1 MEPYPTCTVPFP
13 IPPEPA
19 GCNDPAQ
26 PPEVGGHYCPRAFAL
41 VTTTSEWFDKLP
53 PDLQVLG
60 WDWSAGHADS
70 WVREAGASCYESD
83 AAGSCWP
90 AWSSDASGDRCLSS
104 AASVSAD
111 DDDVPAEL
119 PMTEEVSQDLATI
132 AEKNVRV
139 RFCALWC
146 AKYASDNGY
155 TGNAC
160 CAVKCAPRVPAQPA
174 APRARPRM
182 NPQRDRTAAFGR
194 TTPAP
199 RRCARSPTTAT
210 HEGSEDTRRSLLR

>member
-1 MEPYPTCTVPFP
+1 M
-13 IPPEPA
+13 
-19 GCNDPAQ
+19 
-26 PPEVGGHYCPRAFAL
+26 AL
-41 VTTTSEWFDKLP
+41 HK
-53 PDLQVLG
+53 
-60 WDWSAGHADS
+60 
-70 WVREAGASCYESD
+70 REANVKVRTFRLRAQGDCNFD
-83 AAGSCWP
+83 PVLP
-90 AWSSDASGDRCLSS
+90 AVNGNEKWRPDGRCQSSV
-104 AASVSAD
+104 ASVSAD
-111 DDDVPAEL
+111 DNYVPAEL
-119 PMTEEVSQDLATI
+119 PMTDPSVSEDLATI

-199 RRCARSPTTAT
+199 RSCARSPTTAT
-210 HEGSEDTRRSLLR
+210 HEESEDTRRSLLR